1 MDKLTEIPVPPTLS
15 VNMVSFAKK
24 YVKLRIVDGL
34 SIGDICKELKVS
46 TQTFYKWDKIDAFN
60 EYLKALEA
68 TYVSADEVEAYNKV
82 RQYILKMVSKDSPSD
97 KHVEMFLKHF
107 NHVVESENH
116 KRMQQLGINTNATSS
131 NFKTVEERKA
141 SLLER
146 LQSPAMK

>member
-15 VNMVSFAKK
+15 ENMVSFAKK

-34 SIGDICKELKVS
+34 AIGEICNELGTS
-46 TQTFYKWDKIDAFN
+46 TKTFYKWEKIDAFN

-68 TYVSADEVEAYNKV
+68 SYITENEVDAYNHV
-82 RQYILKMVSKDSPSD
+82 RKHILKMVSKDNPSD
-97 KHVEMFLKHF
+97 RHVDMFIKHF
-107 NHVVESENH
+107 SHVVEAENR

-141 SLLER
+141 CLLGR
-146 LQSPAMK
+146 LMKND